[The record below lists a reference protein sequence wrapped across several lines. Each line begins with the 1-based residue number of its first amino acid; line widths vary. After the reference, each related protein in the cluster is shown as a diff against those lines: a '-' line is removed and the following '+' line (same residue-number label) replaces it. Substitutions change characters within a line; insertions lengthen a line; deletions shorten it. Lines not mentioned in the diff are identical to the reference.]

1 MLNTLTKTK
10 TSLKS
15 VSFQKNLGYG
25 GSWKAQWTNALNRDS
40 YLFFQIQLRYR
51 LSRTNRPA
59 IDGSQ

>member
-25 GSWKAQWTNALNRDS
+25 GSWKAQWTNAFRTEIEDITLPHQQTS
-40 YLFFQIQLRYR
+40 Y
-51 LSRTNRPA
+51 
-59 IDGSQ
+59 